1 MFELHLAGCNNQSKH
16 EDPLN
21 ELYKNQCLTQLSNE
35 QNEYL
40 LIPSDLHGFH
50 NTDTIST
57 KSQSNRSVFVFKV
70 T

>member
-1 MFELHLAGCNNQSKH
+1 MN
-16 EDPLN
+16 
-21 ELYKNQCLTQLSNE
+21 YIKNQCLTQLSNE

-50 NTDTIST
+50 NNDTIST